1 VGNVRSYFNKCNGSL
16 STSGSVEFLFDRK
29 CFFKMEKG
37 ALDLEEFEFE
47 MIDFGV
53 EEIFEEQDEEK
64 GIDLIM
70 IYAPFAEY
78 GAITKALE
86 EKNMDIL
93 NSGFER
99 IPLDTKTLNEEQ
111 QAEVEKLIEKIEEDE
126 DVQAVYHTMA
136 G

>member
-1 VGNVRSYFNKCNGSL
+1 MLFRS
-16 STSGSVEFLFDRK
+16 
-29 CFFKMEKG
+29 
-37 ALDLEEFEFE
+37 EFE

-53 EEIFEEQDEEK
+53 EEIFEEHDEEK
-64 GIDLIM
+64 GLDLIM

-86 EKNMDIL
+86 EKGLEIL

-99 IPLDTKTLNEEQ
+99 IPMDTKTITEEQ
-111 QAEVEKLIEKIEEDE
+111 QADVEKLIEKLEEDD